1 MDSQTYDM
9 DWGSGTVWNGPLK
22 LGSSAHCKDGAGT
35 KTTASLVSA
44 GLTFEPSLLLL
55 ALSGMRPSRA
65 FQREQ
70 WPRRG
75 ECFTGDL
82 ASPQGARSVISTASW
97 NLGGQPVDKL
107 ATAVPD
113 VDVFLIQEAA
123 RDVEGWQE
131 SEDDTHFWLLHRKKH
146 QWRGTGFGIA
156 KEIFDSV
163 VARKCTSR
171 GVLALVKL
179 KGRGRIA
186 IGTLQAHAGVTNSVY
201 QQAMDEFFQELGG
214 KWKQYPVI
222 VGTDLNE
229 GVRWECHEDQPSRVG
244 GTANLNFVLQRCS
257 AFGLRS
263 VAPPPTYKYAL
274 SSKG

>member
-113 VDVFLIQEAA
+113 VDVFLLQEAA

-131 SEDDTHFWLLHRKKH
+131 SEDDTHFCTERSINGVEQGLELRRRSLTRLWLESAPAVVSLH
-146 QWRGTGFGIA
+146 W
-156 KEIFDSV
+156 
-163 VARKCTSR
+163 
-171 GVLALVKL
+171 
-179 KGRGRIA
+179 
-186 IGTLQAHAGVTNSVY
+186 
-201 QQAMDEFFQELGG
+201 
-214 KWKQYPVI
+214 
-222 VGTDLNE
+222 
-229 GVRWECHEDQPSRVG
+229 
-244 GTANLNFVLQRCS
+244 
-257 AFGLRS
+257 
-263 VAPPPTYKYAL
+263 
-274 SSKG
+274 